1 MENTYTLH
9 VAGLTRQLGYFPL
22 GEGMYIAGFVMFGDI
37 ELTVRC
43 AEALLKVCPPYDIL
57 ITAESKGIPLA
68 YEMARQRGDLTYL
81 VARKQ
86 KKLYMSGVLSA
97 EVRSITTDA
106 LQTLIIDSSDAA
118 KIKGRRVL
126 IIDDVISTGE
136 SIAAVERLIEKAGG
150 TVAGR
155 AAVLAEGDAIGRADI
170 TYLTPL
176 PLFTEEEVLGKK
188 L

>member
-1 MENTYTLH
+1 MENTYTLS
-9 VAGLTRQLGYFPL
+9 VAGLTRQLRYFPL
-22 GEGMYIAGFVMFGDI
+22 GDGLYIAGFVMFGDI

-86 KKLYMSGVLSA
+86 PKLYMSDVLSA
-97 EVRSITTDA
+97 EVQSITTA
-106 LQTLIIDSSDAA
+106 ARQTLHIDGADAA

-126 IIDDVISTGE
+126 IVDDVISTGE
-136 SIAAVERLIEKAGG
+136 SIAAVEHLIELAGG

-155 AAVLAEGDAIGRADI
+155 AAVLAEGGAIGREDI
-170 TYLTPL
+170 VSLAPL
-176 PLFTEEEVLGKK
+176 PLFNESEVFGGK
-188 L
+188 